1 MGSPARI
8 RFLEERAPRAG
19 RAEQRLTAN
28 GQTISNLYSSTDGGL
43 QWKQV
48 VHFARNVS
56 ELCVLDART
65 LFVAG
70 DDGFV
75 SRTTDGGQSW
85 QRLNT
90 QCRGFINSVQF
101 YNKRLGLLLSDF
113 GVLILTQ
120 DGGETWKRISN
131 RKKVGHL
138 IAAAL
143 LSKTRIMLA
152 ANRGIYDLKL

>member
-1 MGSPARI
+1 MREGPTVYISLRTGAAAGWSNSVSP
-8 RFLEERAPRAG
+8 
-19 RAEQRLTAN
+19 
-28 GQTISNLYSSTDGGL
+28 QTSHTIPNLYSSTDGGL

-48 VHFARNVS
+48 VHFARDVS
-56 ELCVLDART
+56 ELCVLDAQT

-90 QCRGFINSVQF
+90 QYRGFINSVQF

-131 RKKVGHL
+131 QEKGWPPV
-138 IAAAL
+138 AAAL

-152 ANRGIYDLKL
+152 AIRGIYDLKL